1 MRQRDLVRRLIDDLS
16 AGIRVLR
23 DRDGLDLSE
32 DLIRERASN
41 LAAAVLGNYDVRCL
55 DDEWSVVATYA

>member
-1 MRQRDLVRRLIDDLS
+1 VRRLIDDLS

-23 DRDGLDLSE
+23 DRDGVALSD

-41 LAAAVLGNYDVRCL
+41 HAAAVLGNYEIRSL
-55 DDEWSVVATYA
+55 DDQ